1 MFLFAFHACGLRVVD
16 IMTLQWSSI
25 NFEKKEL
32 RKILV
37 KTKNRHTI
45 PLTPSAIKILEK
57 WKTMERR
64 KRFVFDLVPDDIN
77 LNDDEALYKA
87 RNSATK
93 SIDQSLIVVG
103 EQLNL
108 PFVLTMH
115 VARHTFAVNAL
126 NDGLSMTMVSQLLGH
141 GNTDITERVYAK
153 FLPETLADEVLRLGY
168 DFLPKLD

>member
-1 MFLFAFHACGLRVVD
+1 MGGVKMIICIFAKRNLAVASETVFTPPHRH
-16 IMTLQWSSI
+16 
-25 NFEKKEL
+25 EL
-32 RKILV
+32 PQG
-37 KTKNRHTI
+37 TK
-45 PLTPSAIKILEK
+45 P
-57 WKTMERR
+57 
-64 KRFVFDLVPDDIN
+64 
-77 LNDDEALYKA
+77 NDYEALYKA
-87 RNSATK
+87 RNSSTK

-153 FLPETLADEVLRLGY
+153 FLPETLADEVAKLNY